1 MKLLSDSRRL
11 RKFIIWLEGLRALE
25 AAGQAARGG
34 RRGATEGGPRLREPS
49 RQPRRSGFR
58 ERARKPESSGRCLGR
73 GYCCLRPSLQS
84 LLRPSLLGRAPP
96 PSGSGAEKGEC
107 ALPPPERD
115 CVETRRSCSVEGSR
129 KPRVSHR
136 HHLHGLKKRVASQ
149 FQAKTP
155 S

>member
-84 LLRPSLLGRAPP
+84 LLRPRLLVCARPRLQALAQRRESV
-96 PSGSGAEKGEC
+96 PSRHLNVTVWKPGALAVWRE
-107 ALPPPERD
+107 
-115 CVETRRSCSVEGSR
+115 VGSR
-129 KPRVSHR
+129 KSPTIITFMV
-136 HHLHGLKKRVASQ
+136 
-149 FQAKTP
+149 
-155 S
+155 